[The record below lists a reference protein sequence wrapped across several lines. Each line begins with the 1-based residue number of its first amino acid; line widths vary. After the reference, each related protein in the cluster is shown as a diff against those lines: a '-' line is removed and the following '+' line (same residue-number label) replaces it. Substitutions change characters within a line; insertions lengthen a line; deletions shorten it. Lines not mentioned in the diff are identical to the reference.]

1 MNREG
6 DDMSVLRTSFP
17 AAWGIVMFMASAAMA
32 QTGVSDDRVS
42 LPGGPGSLE
51 GLGENADLDP
61 NPTTTWQKERRSS
74 SERATHSLAS
84 LTKL

>member
-6 DDMSVLRTSFP
+6 EDMSVLRTSFP
-17 AAWGIVMFMASAAMA
+17 AAWVIVMFMASAAMA

-61 NPTTTWQKERRSS
+61 NMGVMRQK
-74 SERATHSLAS
+74 LNY
-84 LTKL
+84 